1 MHHKNVKFLKFQV
14 LNSTQVSF
22 QHNLHHIRE
31 IKIHNGNFIQQE
43 SEEIT
48 LKKSSNFS
56 RFPTNKKKI
65 TVHNK

>member
-48 LKKSSNFS
+48 LKNQAISQDSQQI
-56 RFPTNKKKI
+56 KKKI